1 VGDEKE
7 GRKEK
12 ETKGETDFF
21 VYSLVLVEGRFVPI
35 VVPKSSVFV
44 FVRER

>member
-1 VGDEKE
+1 VGDEKG

-21 VYSLVLVEGRFVPI
+21 VYSLVVEGRF

>member
-1 VGDEKE
+1 VGDEKG

-21 VYSLVLVEGRFVPI
+21 VYSLVVEGRFVPI

>member
-1 VGDEKE
+1 MYIHSNGRYVASARYSGEVGDEKE

-21 VYSLVLVEGRFVPI
+21 VYSLVY
-35 VVPKSSVFV
+35 S
-44 FVRER
+44 